1 MPTFADG
8 VPIETT
14 EPFITVDA
22 SAQNPFKVGK
32 LIFSLVVVDD
42 SGNESGQSTFTVNVI
57 DSERPTAILT
67 GPDKVPQ
74 TQSFKLDG
82 SRSTDVGGRI
92 VRYRWTLV
100 RREA

>member
-22 SAQNPFKVGK
+22 SAQNPFKPGK
-32 LIFSLVVVDD
+32 LTFTLVVVDD
-42 SGNESGQSTFTVNVI
+42 SGNESAPSSFTVNVV

-74 TQSFKLDG
+74 TQAFKLDG
-82 SRSTDVGGRI
+82 SRSADVGGKI

-100 RREA
+100 SRGA